1 MPNSYAYTI
10 ARRLFRFSNAR
21 DTQTTIPLIGIAL
34 GVVVMLVSIAIVIG
48 FKQTVTEKVAGFEA
62 HLQLVNFDNNNTYE
76 YLPINVTDSLLNELR
91 QIDNVAV
98 VAPFITKPAIFKTD
112 SAFQGVVCK
121 ASDDMTF
128 FRDALIEGDVPR
140 SDKEVLISYSL
151 AKALQLQCGDN
162 LNAFF
167 FAESIRQRK
176 LIISGIYRTGLEEFD
191 ARFVLTTMSLLRQ
204 VNQWA
209 GNSSD
214 EAIGN
219 NAPAQCSGIDIRATT
234 LSDVPQVEEL
244 VWRKTA
250 NKLDE
255 DGNALYLVNLVQ
267 RNPAIFAWLDL
278 LDTNVLIIILLM
290 CAVSAFAIVS
300 GLIILMLNSVQF
312 IGLMKALGA
321 DNSFIMRI
329 FRFQALHLILKGVLI
344 GNAIALPLLAL
355 QYYTHIIPLDP
366 VTYYVPYV
374 PIAFPWILFIAL
386 DLLTVAIAALVVLAP
401 TYLIAK
407 VDPARVLQYE

>member
-10 ARRLFRFSNAR
+10 ARRLFRFSKAR

-34 GVVVMLVSIAIVIG
+34 GVVVMLISIAIVIG

-128 FRDALIEGDVPR
+128 FRDALIDGDLPS

-151 AKALQLQCGDN
+151 AKALQLQCGDD

-214 EAIGN
+214 EATGN

-250 NKLDE
+250 NKLDK

-401 TYLIAK
+401 MYLIAE

>member
-1 MPNSYAYTI
+1 MRQVTTFFNDLDNI
-10 ARRLFRFSNAR
+10 FELFR
-21 DTQTTIPLIGIAL
+21 
-34 GVVVMLVSIAIVIG
+34 
-48 FKQTVTEKVAGFEA
+48 K
-62 HLQLVNFDNNNTYE
+62 LVNFDNNNTYE

-151 AKALQLQCGDN
+151 AKALQLQCGDD

-407 VDPARVLQYE
+407 VDPARVLQYELVGTPTGPQRDHNGTTTGPLRDH

>member
-10 ARRLFRFSNAR
+10 ARRLFRSQRTN
-21 DTQTTIPLIGIAL
+21 DNQSTIPLIGIAL
-34 GVVVMLVSIAIVIG
+34 GVAVMLVSIAIVIG

-76 YLPINVTDSLLNELR
+76 YLPVAVSDSLLKELR
-91 QIDNVAV
+91 QVDNVAV

-121 ASDDMTF
+121 ASEDMDF
-128 FRDALIEGDVPR
+128 FREALLEGDLPR
-140 SDKEVLISYSL
+140 TDKEVLISYAL
-151 AKALQLQCGDN
+151 ANALQLQIGDD
-162 LNAFF
+162 LTAFF
-167 FAESIRQRK
+167 FTSTVRQRK

-204 VNQWA
+204 VNQWETGA
-209 GNSSD
+209 NTF
-214 EAIGN
+214 
-219 NAPAQCSGIDIRATT
+219 QQYSGIDIRATSLRT
-234 LSDVPQVEEL
+234 LPEVEET

-321 DNSFIMRI
+321 HNGFIMRI
-329 FRFQALHLILKGVLI
+329 FRYQALQLILKGVLI
-344 GNAIALPLLAL
+344 GNAVALPLLAL
-355 QYYTHIIPLDP
+355 QYYTHFISLDP

-386 DLLTVAIAALVVLAP
+386 NLLTIIIAALVILAP

-407 VDPARVLQYE
+407 IDPARVLQYE

>member
-10 ARRLFRFSNAR
+10 ARRLFRSSNAR

-151 AKALQLQCGDN
+151 AKALQLQCGDD

-204 VNQWA
+204 VNQWV

-290 CAVSAFAIVS
+290 FAVSAFAIVS